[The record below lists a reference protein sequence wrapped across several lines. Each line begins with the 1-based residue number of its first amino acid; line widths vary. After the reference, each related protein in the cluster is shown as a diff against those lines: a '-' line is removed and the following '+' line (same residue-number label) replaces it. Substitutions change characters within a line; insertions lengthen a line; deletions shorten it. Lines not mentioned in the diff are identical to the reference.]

1 MSHQY
6 NPTITELRQ
15 AYEVAYGENGIYLLA
30 GAMYA
35 NLDMDLINKL
45 YNRALADVRADMEKA
60 GQL

>member
-1 MSHQY
+1 MSYQY
-6 NPTITELRQ
+6 NPDVTELRQ
-15 AYEVAYGENGIYLLA
+15 AWEVAYGDMGAYLLI